1 MRPARIQATLALL
14 LSVLCALAFGGS
26 ALASA
31 AAGAEPTGR
40 LELTLLSGAED
51 VSAGCMVMAT
61 NMSTGH
67 AAMLTMSSSGTLA
80 AELPAG
86 MYMVI
91 VMPPG
96 GVGSAAATPTG
107 QIGVVLPTML
117 NVVIVAGQTAKETV
131 VIGGPIVPDEFDDSG
146 FEDFFDLDS
155 QGGHP
160 RAADVDLSAV
170 PTDDELI
177 ALARRYYDLYWDRL
191 TLDERLFVESL
202 TWKIDIRSG
211 GPAPTRDVEEITTA
225 AAALAAPGA
234 SRSASVVLSARAV
247 MEMPGLGL
255 ALNNFGAILR
265 LLGEITDSVVVL
277 TAAREVDPES
287 PMILTNL
294 ANSVRELGDV
304 GMAETLYLQA
314 LQTTNDFGPALSAL
328 GEIYMARGDYEKAI
342 DMMMRGSKMGFCTRV
357 NDSLT
362 DALDEAY
369 GDSDRVPPRPPAWDS
384 SDSLASVVS
393 VVPLMAQRSKA
404 VLILPR
410 FGDWGSIDSLAG
422 SMEPLSEVMGK
433 IMAED
438 FSAVQQSVNLKR
450 QVIAA
455 TSPQDYDI
463 PGEFPLRF
471 EKQLLHL
478 RLIEDYF
485 WKTAVQA
492 TDQANKQANLDAS
505 LERYTSMVQRYAQ
518 RALAAGTEEDAEKI
532 AAEFCTEAAAFARRE
547 FAKNKPIWAAMNGAV
562 VAAIEDYW
570 AFSQPV
576 LDSIYDPTTYKL
588 AELDRRITAYSM
600 TKMAYDHTVMLASMP
615 IAHSECPRCG
625 GTGIAEAPVGD
636 ASVPPDPDDKC
647 PFKGGSKFN
656 LSLGPVDYSVTCTTV
671 EIGVSAGATA
681 SLTWDFKNKR
691 VTQIFVGVG
700 AQGGAGPVK
709 LGGKFGAQVT
719 FDADGSVSD
728 ISGTASGSTGF
739 GPVSAGASTNGGLVV
754 GAPLIEIPM
763 GR

>member
-1 MRPARIQATLALL
+1 MRLARIQATLALL
-14 LSVLCALAFGGS
+14 IFVLCSLAFGGP
-26 ALASA
+26 AIASTG
-31 AAGAEPTGR
+31 AGTEPTGR
-40 LELTLLSGAED
+40 LELTVLSGAED

-61 NMSTGH
+61 NMSTEH
-67 AAMLTMSSSGTLA
+67 TAMLTMLSSGTLA
-80 AELPAG
+80 ADLPAG
-86 MYMVI
+86 TYMVI

-96 GVGSAAATPTG
+96 GFGSPAATPTG
-107 QIGVVLPTML
+107 QIGVGLPTML
-117 NVVIVAGQTAKETV
+117 NVVIVAGQTARETV
-131 VIGGPIVPDEFDDSG
+131 VIGGPIVPDEFDESD
-146 FEDFFDLDS
+146 FEDLFDLDS
-155 QGGHP
+155 KGGHP
-160 RAADVDLSAV
+160 LAADVDLSAIA
-170 PTDDELI
+170 TDDELI

-191 TLDERLFVESL
+191 TFDERSFVESL
-202 TWKIDIRSG
+202 TWKIDVRSD
-211 GPAPTRDVEEITTA
+211 GPALTRDLEGITTA
-225 AAALAAPGA
+225 AAAIAAPGA
-234 SRSASVVLSARAV
+234 SRAASVVLSARAV

-265 LLGEITDSVVVL
+265 LLGEIADSVVVL

-294 ANSVRELGDV
+294 ANSIRELGDLRL
-304 GMAETLYLQA
+304 AERLYLQA
-314 LQTTNDFGPALSAL
+314 LETRNDFGPALSAL
-328 GEIYMARGDYEKAI
+328 GEIYMAQGDYEKAI
-342 DMMMRGSKMGFCTRV
+342 DMMMRGSKMGFCTAV
-357 NDSLT
+357 NDSLA

-369 GDSDRVPPRPPAWDS
+369 GDSDQVPPRPPAWDS

-393 VVPLMAQRSKA
+393 VAPLVAQHSHA
-404 VLILPR
+404 VLTLPR
-410 FGDWGSIDSLAG
+410 FGSWGSIDSLVG
-422 SMEPLSEVMGK
+422 SMEPLSEVMGE
-433 IMAED
+433 IMVED

-450 QVIAA
+450 QVTAA

-492 TDQANKQANLDAS
+492 TDRAKKQASLDAS

-518 RALAAGTEEDAEKI
+518 RALAAGSEEEAEKI
-532 AAEFCTEAAAFARRE
+532 AAEFCTEAAAFARGE
-547 FAKNKPIWAAMNGAV
+547 FAKNKPIWVAMNRVV

-600 TKMAYDHTVMLASMP
+600 IKMAYDHTVMLASMP
-615 IAHSECPRCG
+615 ISHDECPRCG
-625 GTGIAEAPVGD
+625 GTGKAEAPVGD

-647 PFKGGSKFN
+647 PFKGGSKFS